1 MKPKTAPIQFWI
13 VLVAAL
19 GLLLAPGA
27 QPAATQLLNL
37 GPIVVANGVASVTGS
52 VSSTAGN
59 STVTVNGQ
67 PVGVDSS
74 GAFTAAVPLNGAS
87 AVTIGLTQAGSSEQT
102 SFEVPLTGE
111 LLGPGGVIPAGVL
124 DSLEQAG
131 LSLVTPVAG
140 APGQPLTVKG
150 GVLDGSQL
158 TSMTVNGKDV
168 LGALASDGTFSVQ
181 VPGTTKVVTL
191 RATDLNG
198 NSVKKTTGVQHKQL
212 TSSSVSAANALGI
225 KIVKI
230 RYIKQ
235 AALRTHRLRMI
246 VTVRDRRGLLVR
258 GAKISVRAVKA
269 GRFVRTPKT
278 TQSGPKG
285 RATLVLRL
293 RAAAFGKRLVVVTL
307 AKTPRAKASRKTR
320 VLVPRRSHR

>member
-1 MKPKTAPIQFWI
+1 
-13 VLVAAL
+13 
-19 GLLLAPGA
+19 
-27 QPAATQLLNL
+27 
-37 GPIVVANGVASVTGS
+37 
-52 VSSTAGN
+52 
-59 STVTVNGQ
+59 
-67 PVGVDSS
+67 VGVDSS

-269 GRFVRTPKT
+269 GRLVRTPKT
-278 TQSGPKG
+278 TKSGRKG

-293 RAAAFGKRLVVVTL
+293 RASAFGKRLVVVTL